1 MKFKTK
7 WFKGLVLV
15 LPFAAAAITVGT
27 VLGLKNNEE
36 SPEKVAYIKVINEAT
51 EFLNST
57 PDQGFSNIKEKL
69 KSKVEEA
76 KKIIQLDNKTLE
88 ELKNETQK
96 LIASFNEAKDNKE
109 KVLVSNARKQL
120 KSKLDEIKKYLDS
133 LDDTKYPTI
142 KQELQNKYNESDK
155 IQKQDNHPKE
165 TYRNETRNIE
175 NALNKAKSDV
185 RTKDEE
191 IRIEEENKKAI
202 QSLKEEITQIKSKI
216 NEQNNNLNDRYKTQK
231 DKVSA
236 KLLTFNNDDTQT
248 RNQLEATK
256 TKIISFESEFNNFE
270 RDTKIL
276 DEVINSHQELR
287 NVNNDEISKKLT
299 ELNEVAIKN
308 LEKVKDS
315 KFIKSNDENK
325 SKNTF
330 FNWELGANNSTFE
343 KNTDKDRYTNFLTT
357 EINEEEK
364 ESIKNKLLDTTG
376 LKNMFA
382 VLLGYEENYND
393 LFINNSYIIDKN
405 NLNNKN
411 YDNFKHFEGNDNG
424 KIGLHPRLLENWL
437 IFNWDKDQNNTHYGD
452 TVDKIND
459 KVEQLFTEL
468 EKIDNVETFKENEFT
483 ELSKRINDFSPLI
496 KNAMTD
502 DKRAKA
508 KEYSEAYLSS
518 YLNLAI
524 IKYEMKKYIAK
535 EIEKVNK
542 SISVVEKINNFLED
556 SNK

>member
-256 TKIISFESEFNNFE
+256 TKIISFETEFNNFE

-276 DEVINSHQELR
+276 DEVINSHQEEFK
-287 NVNNDEISKKLT
+287 NVDNSNQILNKLNQLKESASLNLKKAG
-299 ELNEVAIKN
+299 ELNF
-308 LEKVKDS
+308 VKD
-315 KFIKSNDENK
+315 EN
-325 SKNTF
+325 SKNKF
-330 FNWELGANNSTFE
+330 FNWVLGDNNVTFSKNDDKERYLSILNDETSLEL
-343 KNTDKDRYTNFLTT
+343 KN
-357 EINEEEK
+357 E
-364 ESIKNKLLDTTG
+364 IKNKLLDTTG

-459 KVEQLFTEL
+459 KVEQLLTEL
-468 EKIDNVETFKENEFT
+468 EKIDNVETFKENEFN

-518 YLNLAI
+518 YLNLVI